1 MIKKISIEG
10 YKSIKMME
18 LVLRDIN
25 VLIRANGSDKSNFI
39 SYFLLIHNLYEQ
51 RLCNYTM
58 QNNAE
63 NLVYFGLK
71 HIQENCSVTRQQ
83 IFRSNERTIQRRSRP
98 SLYRS

>member
-1 MIKKISIEG
+1 MIKKISIED

-18 LVLRDIN
+18 QELRDIN

-63 NLVYFGLK
+63 DLVYFGVK
-71 HIQENCSVTRQQ
+71 HTQEICSVFNCEESQ
-83 IFRSNERTIQRRSRP
+83 
-98 SLYRS
+98 

>member
-18 LVLRDIN
+18 LELRDIN

-39 SYFLLIHNLYEQ
+39 SYFLLIHNLYKQ

-71 HIQENCSVTRQQ
+71 HIQEICSVTRQQ
-83 IFRSNERTIQRRSRP
+83 IFRSNERTIQRQSRP